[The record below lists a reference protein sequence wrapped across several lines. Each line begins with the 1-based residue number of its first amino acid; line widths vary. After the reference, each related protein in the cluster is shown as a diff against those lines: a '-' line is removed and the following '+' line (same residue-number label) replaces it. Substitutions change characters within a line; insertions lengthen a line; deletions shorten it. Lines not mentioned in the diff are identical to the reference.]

1 MPIYLDRHHI
11 HGVTAEAVADAHKLD
26 LKCQDGHDVK
36 FMTYWVDQGR
46 GSVFCLVDAPHKDA
60 VEAAHR
66 EAHGLVPAD
75 IVAVDPVLV
84 EAFLGRVTDPQPVKQ
99 GQAVIDESAF
109 RVVMFTDMEG
119 STKLT
124 SGLGDDEM
132 MRILR
137 HHDQLV
143 RAAVGKHDG
152 RVVKHTGDGFLLSFA
167 STKAAVA
174 AAIEVQKE
182 LERYN
187 ALATPP
193 IRVRI
198 GMSAGEPLSDNGD
211 LFGATVQ
218 QAARIC
224 AEAPAGCIL
233 CAPVV
238 RQLCLGKTF
247 NFKPWERRKLDGFQ
261 DEVELVQVHWE

>member
-11 HGVTAEAVADAHKLD
+11 DGVTAEGVAAAHKLD
-26 LKCQDGHDVK
+26 LQCQHGHDVE
-36 FMTYWVDQGR
+36 FMTYWVDHER
-46 GSVFCLVDAPHKDA
+46 GSVFCLVNAPDKEA

-84 EAFLGRVTDPQPVKQ
+84 EAFLGRIKDPEPVSK
-99 GQAVIDESAF
+99 GDAVIDESAF

-119 STKLT
+119 STRMT
-124 SGLGDDEM
+124 SGLGDAEA

-143 RAAVGKHDG
+143 RAVVGKHEG

-167 STKAAVA
+167 STQKAVQAAV
-174 AAIEVQKE
+174 EVQQE
-182 LERYN
+182 LDRYN
-187 ALATPP
+187 AMATPP

-198 GMSAGEPLSDNGD
+198 GLSAGEPLAEDGD

-224 AEAPAGCIL
+224 AAAPAGCIL

-247 NFKPWERRKLDGFQ
+247 RFETFGLHQLDGFQ
-261 DEVELVQVHWE
+261 DELELVTVTWK